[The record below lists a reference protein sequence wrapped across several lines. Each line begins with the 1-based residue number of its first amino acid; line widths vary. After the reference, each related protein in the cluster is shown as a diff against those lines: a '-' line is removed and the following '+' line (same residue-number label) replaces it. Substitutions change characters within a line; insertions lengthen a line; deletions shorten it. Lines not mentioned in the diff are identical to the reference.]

1 MRAMNPIAVDFLCR
15 RSYCREHTC
24 AARQARTM
32 ALITEGASSHGVANR
47 DSERIAEVQGT
58 SARHV

>member
-1 MRAMNPIAVDFLCR
+1 
-15 RSYCREHTC
+15 
-24 AARQARTM
+24 M